1 LLLDVLLMKYSGE
14 HVLPAIITGSG
25 VGEALDPCSGHAL
38 SSSRVC
44 LAGSKRGESTSNIEY
59 YTRLGFVET
68 GELPFPAPEKILK
81 PLHLVQM
88 SKEL

>member
-1 LLLDVLLMKYSGE
+1 LAKRLIHAVDMRCRQAGC
-14 HVLPAIITGSG
+14 AW
-25 VGEALDPCSGHAL
+25 LDPSVVSQRQTL
-38 SSSRVC
+38 
-44 LAGSKRGESTSNIEY
+44 IEY